1 MDNVEE
7 SRNRGEGKQAKRGKE
22 KTEIT
27 ETDKDMGKSLKGK
40 NAREFYMGG
49 YRKERIC
56 ILKDTVRESLQ

>member
-7 SRNRGEGKQAKRGKE
+7 SRNRVEGKQAKRVKE

-27 ETDKDMGKSLKGK
+27 ETDKDMDKSLKGK
-40 NAREFYMGG
+40 SACKFYMGG

-56 ILKDTVRESLQ
+56 ILKDAVRESLQ